1 MIIYIPLA
9 SLEAVDM
16 QYELLVAIAVILP
29 LLAGLVCLM
38 LGTGKMRGWI
48 VSSTAVALGAS
59 SLLLLYGGDFS
70 FTPTDLFEKAVLAL
84 DFSLLGYFLYIGIK
98 RRNHMVTILTLLQ
111 LLPAAYLEFVVGG
124 GHVDPIIVVDRLSIL
139 LGLII
144 NIVGPVVCIY
154 ALSYMDEHEDHLN
167 ASVSRQPRFF
177 FFMLLLLGAM
187 NGLIFSNSL
196 YWLYFFWEVTTLC
209 CYELIRHDGT
219 EIAEEN
225 AQRALW
231 MSLVGGVALIAAIY
245 AGHFTV
251 GSTALDVLLGA
262 KPTPILLI
270 GFAFMALAAFT
281 KSAQFPFQSWLL
293 GAMVAPTP
301 VSALLH
307 SSTMVNAGI
316 YMILRISPAIKG
328 TPLSWV
334 IALIGAFTFM
344 LTAVLA
350 VNQRV
355 SKGILAYST
364 IGNLG
369 LIILCA
375 GINTPLSHAAA
386 LTLLL
391 FHSLSKGLLFMGA
404 GIVENRIHSRLID
417 DWEGLLGRLPFT
429 TIIMVAGM
437 ASMFLPPFGMLLG
450 KWVAMDAVASS
461 PQLLGTVLIVL
472 MVVGSAATTLFWAK
486 WLGHLT
492 ILPMRKISFTLERLQ
507 APYQFSLSILLGLD
521 VLIGVGAAYLIKNI
535 VLPVTSVG
543 QRPELV
549 TPSLNVNTGVGTFLV
564 LPLWAAFILIPL
576 LGMYVAK
583 RKGGAVRTPYLG
595 GENIGDDPVSFRT
608 IADTEAEFKV
618 AGMFLDDIISEGRMS
633 KYGVM
638 VGFALILLM
647 FVTAV
652 I

>member
-1 MIIYIPLA
+1 
-9 SLEAVDM
+9 M
-16 QYELLVAIAVILP
+16 QIELLVAITVILP
-29 LLAGLVCLM
+29 LIAGLLSLIV
-38 LGTGKMRGWI
+38 GIGKMRGWI
-48 VSSTAVALGAS
+48 VSSTALALGVS
-59 SLLLLYGGDFS
+59 SLLLLYGGDSS
-70 FTPTDLFEKAVLAL
+70 FTPTDLFEKVVLAL
-84 DFSLLGYFLYIGIK
+84 DFLLLGYFLYIGIK
-98 RRNHMVTILTLLQ
+98 KKNHIISILTLLQ
-111 LLPAAYLEFVVGG
+111 ALPAVYLEFVIGG
-124 GHVDPIIVVDRLSIL
+124 GHVDPVIVVDRLSIL

-154 ALSYMDEHEDHLN
+154 ALSYMDEHEEHLN

-231 MSLVGGVALIAAIY
+231 MSLVGGVALIAAMY
-245 AGHFTV
+245 VGHFTV
-251 GSTALDVLLGA
+251 GSIALDVLLDA
-262 KPTPILLI
+262 KTTPILLI

-307 SSTMVNAGI
+307 SSTMVNAGV
-316 YMILRISPAIKG
+316 YMILRMTPAIKG

-375 GINTPLSHAAA
+375 GINTPLSYAAA

-404 GIVENRIHSRLID
+404 GIVENRVHSRLIE

-461 PQLLGTVLIVL
+461 HQLGGIILIVL

-492 ILPMRKISFTLERLQ
+492 ILPLKKRTYEIESLQ
-507 APYQFSLSILLGLD
+507 APYTFSLVTILGLD
-521 VLIGVGAAYLIKNI
+521 VLLGVGVAMVINNI
-535 VLPVTSVG
+535 VLPVLKAGDWSALT
-543 QRPELV
+543 
-549 TPSLNVNTGVGTFLV
+549 TPNLNVNTGVGTFFV
-564 LPLWAAFILIPL
+564 LPLWSALVLIPIIGL
-576 LGMYVAK
+576 YMAQ
-583 RKGGAVRTPYLG
+583 RKGGTVRGPYVG
-595 GENIGDDPVSFRT
+595 GENLGGNPLTFRT
-608 IADTEAEFKV
+608 TADTEAEFKV
-618 AGMFLDDIISEGRMS
+618 AGMFLDDVIAEGRMS
-633 KYGVM
+633 WYGV
-638 VGFALILLM
+638 VIGVSLTLLM
-647 FVTAV
+647 FVMAV